1 MGKKLLRIGALT
13 VLDVDQ
19 EKMRAIAAQVAA
31 FGDEFKHGLEQ
42 SGLLVRGLWSRSGK
56 PITKEDAQSW
66 LNLAAITSD
75 KREREEASLVA
86 RLLTGAALANRES
99 GLSLRGRP
107 RRKKIDDT
115 AMHERMRQ
123 ISRDT
128 GEVRPY
134 RLARLALGDAASDS
148 GIERLARDYRF

>member
-86 RLLTGAALANRES
+86 RLLTEPPGES
-99 GLSLRGRP
+99 GVRAIASRP
-107 RRKKIDDT
+107 AAAKEDRRHRN
-115 AMHERMRQ
+115 A
-123 ISRDT
+123 
-128 GEVRPY
+128 
-134 RLARLALGDAASDS
+134 
-148 GIERLARDYRF
+148 